1 MHQLGYAANSSS
13 LHSLLPLWSPTAT
26 PECRLTVLF
35 TRDTTPRVLA
45 TCQWQSRFHLITCI
59 FFGTARSFYFI
70 NVCDIFNLV
79 LEPQSR
85 LKRLART
92 KVIKHFLFLIV
103 RQNAG
108 SINMSLTYQRGY
120 KLYFKNKVLL
130 LFLVVF

>member
-1 MHQLGYAANSSS
+1 MFLFFFKK
-13 LHSLLPLWSPTAT
+13 
-26 PECRLTVLF
+26 LTEKKIGTVPACVRAKF
-35 TRDTTPRVLA
+35 
-45 TCQWQSRFHLITCI
+45 RFLKM
-59 FFGTARSFYFI
+59 
-70 NVCDIFNLV
+70 NNLV